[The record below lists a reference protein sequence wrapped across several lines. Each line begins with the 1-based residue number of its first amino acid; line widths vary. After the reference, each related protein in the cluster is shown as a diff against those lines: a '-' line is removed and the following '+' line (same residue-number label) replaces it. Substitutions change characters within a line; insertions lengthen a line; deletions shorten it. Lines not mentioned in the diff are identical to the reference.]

1 MLTGIRHS
9 CARFRR
15 KRLSDREPGA
25 PAHWT
30 SGLTRLVAGQVNTAT
45 LALQVQ
51 PALAGEG

>member
-25 PAHWT
+25 PA
-30 SGLTRLVAGQVNTAT
+30 GRLASRDWLRGK
-45 LALQVQ
+45 
-51 PALAGEG
+51 